1 MTCSPHI
8 MLGLWKSIDL
18 LEAVIFIYSIWMT
31 QSPVLVHLFIYV
43 LMLVFIWFFSF
54 SSFLR
59 SLTHRVVQLLSRQIA
74 LTFMSWH
81 IWWFT
86 TYSINCSISLIF
98 TANFRS
104 RTCEPSHPH
113 STMDCLL
120 EVQVLQS
127 FNWQNFLN
135 YSWIMPSQN
144 QPTATN
150 DHLWKIYRC
159 SLIKFNKFCN
169 LH

>member
-1 MTCSPHI
+1 MQPPYHVRT
-8 MLGLWKSIDL
+8 
-18 LEAVIFIYSIWMT
+18 LEIYWFSWGSHLYIFHLNDTITSFG
-31 QSPVLVHLFIYV
+31 SSLFIYV